1 MAELE
6 YQGVKFK
13 GGKLFLIISLLS
25 TFSGIVWGSAEIWSR
40 WKSMETTLNNF
51 VSPDLSHYDEG
62 LAVLKSEIS
71 SILDEVSLVSEVTR
85 DIKNDLK
92 VQIREMEQ
100 DVRHINSI
108 VSAIED
114 TQKSELRELFQD
126 YKVLE
131 KELDDK
137 IRKALTN
144 PLSGVN

>member
-25 TFSGIVWGSAEIWSR
+25 TFSGLVWGSAEIWSR

-51 VSPDLSHYDEG
+51 VSPDLSHY
-62 LAVLKSEIS
+62 
-71 SILDEVSLVSEVTR
+71 VSEVTR